1 MADSVLSVSVTE
13 DGNLFNVS
21 CAYGKLYCYFC
32 YNFLKALV
40 CAVSGSYYLT
50 VDVSG
55 IGSSSQRAFGSGG
68 SDYLGSRAYGN
79 AKSTNWNPCVTFLVS
94 DFLVGKQR
102 DFSKAGEYI
111 DERIV
116 QMHKSRILENETHIF
131 VSPAY
136 RGSCDGKCDIPA
148 LLSCG
153 GVE

>member
-13 DGNLFNVS
+13 DGDLFHVS

-40 CAVSGSYYLT
+40 CAASGSYYLP

-68 SDYLGSRAYGN
+68 SDDLGSRAYGN
-79 AKSTNWNPCVTFLVS
+79 AKSTDWNSCVTFLVF
-94 DFLVGKQR
+94 DFLVGKQKG
-102 DFSKAGEYI
+102 FSKAGEYL

-116 QMHKSRILENETHIF
+116 QMHKSRIFENETHIF
-131 VSPAY
+131 VSFAY

-153 GVE
+153 GME